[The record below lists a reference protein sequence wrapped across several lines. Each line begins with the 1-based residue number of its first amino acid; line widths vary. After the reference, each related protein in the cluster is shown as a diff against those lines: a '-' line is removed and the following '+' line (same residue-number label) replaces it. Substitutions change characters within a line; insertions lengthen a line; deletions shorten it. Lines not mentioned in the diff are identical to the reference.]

1 MNRQLISTGELDS
14 SFPYTPGTLYVGRS
28 LGRYPW
34 LTREGPNG
42 RRGRRLW
49 VDAIHFNAWA
59 AERGLKFRLHSAS
72 AEASRAEVQH

>member
-1 MNRQLISTGELDS
+1 MSRHLISTGELDS

-42 RRGRRLW
+42 RRGRYLW
-49 VDAIHFNAWA
+49 IDAGHFNAWA
-59 AERGLKFRLHSAS
+59 AERGLKFRLHSA
-72 AEASRAEVQH
+72 ETSRAEVQH